1 MILLLSFEFQHFI
14 PYDIFHDLTNNCLE
28 EYVISASENTNDEKE
43 IKSSFFL
50 TKTQLS
56 SVSENIGFRRWLLLS
71 FLFFSFSLPAQI
83 IFGDSASIHITGDAV
98 IYHEGEIYQAKPKE
112 LATVSKKPEEKAKP
126 KIAESKKAVEKKTV
140 KKYCC

>member
-1 MILLLSFEFQHFI
+1 MLYLQVKTQMMKKKLNLL
-14 PYDIFHDLTNNCLE
+14 
-28 EYVISASENTNDEKE
+28 
-43 IKSSFFL
+43 FFL

-126 KIAESKKAVEKKTV
+126 KIAESKKDVEKKTV
-140 KKYCC
+140 KSC